1 MWRIVKRFLGLV
13 LPYKKHFFLALS
25 SVLLLSVLG
34 PLRPY
39 LIGKAVDHY
48 IVQAT
53 NSQLLFYALLGVFL
67 LLILETLVVWLATYF
82 SNFLA
87 QTIIKTLR
95 VRIYQKILSFK
106 TSYFD
111 KTPVGNLVTR
121 VVSDV
126 EAIYEVFS
134 AGLMEIAGDLLSLLA
149 ILSFM
154 FYVDWKLSLLTLIP
168 IPLLVLATKIFA
180 KAMKTSFQMERTQ
193 VAKLN
198 TFIQEHLMGLSLI
211 QWYNREKKSYEL
223 FMEINKNHRDAHIR
237 AVWANSIFFPVVEL
251 LSSLSIAFLLVW
263 GALMVEGKS
272 QIQISQLFGNIIAFT
287 LWINQLYRPIRQLAD
302 KFNILQRGVVRAERI
317 FEILDNEED
326 VNKDHG
332 TRTDFEN
339 GDIHL
344 ENVSFSYQKETPIFN
359 QLNLA
364 LAGGKI
370 SAFVGATG
378 SGKTTLVNLIGRFYE
393 LDHGKITINGVDI
406 KAYQRSTLTQEIG
419 YVLQDVFL
427 FSDTIHNNIALGN
440 AEISRDLII
449 ETAKSIGAHSFIMA
463 LPNNYDYVI
472 GERGGA
478 LSVGQRQL
486 ISFLRVMVYNPS
498 LLILDEA
505 TSSVDSESE
514 LLIQNA
520 IHEMTKNRTS
530 IIIAHRLST
539 IKKADCIFVMEKGS
553 MVEQGTHEQLLRLNG
568 AYSRLFENQF
578 KSQYAQEI

>member
-1 MWRIVKRFLGLV
+1 MWRIIKRFLGLV
-13 LPYKKHFFLALS
+13 LPYKKHFFLALF

-39 LIGKAVDHY
+39 LIGKAVDQY
-48 IVQAT
+48 IIQT
-53 NSQLLFYALLGVFL
+53 TDSKRLLFALLGVFI
-67 LLILETLVVWLATYF
+67 LLIIETLVVWLATYF

-95 VRIYQKILSFK
+95 VRIYQKILGFK
-106 TSYFD
+106 TSFFD

-168 IPLLVLATKIFA
+168 IPILIFATKIFA

-198 TFIQEHLMGLSLI
+198 TFIQEHLMGLTLI
-211 QWYNREKKSYEL
+211 QWFNREKKSYEA
-223 FMEINKNHRDAHIR
+223 FKEINKNHRDAHIK

-272 QIQISQLFGNIIAFT
+272 QTQISALFGNIIAFT

-317 FEILDNEED
+317 FEIMDNEEEPQWD
-326 VNKDHG
+326 QG
-332 TRTDFEN
+332 TQTVFEN
-339 GDIHL
+339 GPIQFN
-344 ENVSFSYQKETPIFN
+344 NVSFAYQKDVTLFN
-359 QLNLA
+359 RLNATLPN
-364 LAGGKI
+364 GKI
-370 SAFVGATG
+370 TAFVGATG

-393 LDHGKITINGVDI
+393 LNQGEITINGVDI
-406 KAYQRSTLTQEIG
+406 RTYALSTLHREIG
-419 YVLQDVFL
+419 YVQQDVFL

-440 AEISRDLII
+440 SEITRARII
-449 ETAKSIGAHSFIMA
+449 ETAKAIGAHSFIMN
-463 LPNNYDYVI
+463 LPNTYDYVI

-486 ISFLRVMVYNPS
+486 LSFIRVMVYNPS
-498 LLILDEA
+498 ILILDEA

-539 IKKADCIFVMEKGS
+539 IKKAHTIFVMESGS
-553 MVEQGTHEQLLRLNG
+553 IVEQGNHDSLLQLKG
-568 AYSRLFENQF
+568 VYARLFEKQF
-578 KSQYAQEI
+578 KSQYASEV

>member
-168 IPLLVLATKIFA
+168 IPLLVLAT
-180 KAMKTSFQMERTQ
+180 
-193 VAKLN
+193 
-198 TFIQEHLMGLSLI
+198 
-211 QWYNREKKSYEL
+211 
-223 FMEINKNHRDAHIR
+223 NK
-237 AVWANSIFFPVVEL
+237 
-251 LSSLSIAFLLVW
+251 
-263 GALMVEGKS
+263 
-272 QIQISQLFGNIIAFT
+272 
-287 LWINQLYRPIRQLAD
+287 
-302 KFNILQRGVVRAERI
+302 
-317 FEILDNEED
+317 
-326 VNKDHG
+326 
-332 TRTDFEN
+332 
-339 GDIHL
+339 
-344 ENVSFSYQKETPIFN
+344 
-359 QLNLA
+359 
-364 LAGGKI
+364 
-370 SAFVGATG
+370 
-378 SGKTTLVNLIGRFYE
+378 
-393 LDHGKITINGVDI
+393 
-406 KAYQRSTLTQEIG
+406 
-419 YVLQDVFL
+419 
-427 FSDTIHNNIALGN
+427 ALG
-440 AEISRDLII
+440 ASL
-449 ETAKSIGAHSFIMA
+449 TGAGSI
-463 LPNNYDYVI
+463 V
-472 GERGGA
+472 
-478 LSVGQRQL
+478 
-486 ISFLRVMVYNPS
+486 
-498 LLILDEA
+498 
-505 TSSVDSESE
+505 
-514 LLIQNA
+514 
-520 IHEMTKNRTS
+520 
-530 IIIAHRLST
+530 
-539 IKKADCIFVMEKGS
+539 
-553 MVEQGTHEQLLRLNG
+553 
-568 AYSRLFENQF
+568 
-578 KSQYAQEI
+578 

>member
-1 MWRIVKRFLGLV
+1 MWRIIKRFLGFV
-13 LPYKKHFFLALS
+13 LPHKKHFFLALS
-25 SVLLLSVLG
+25 SVLLLSIIG

-39 LIGKAVDHY
+39 LIGKAVDQY
-48 IVQAT
+48 IIEST
-53 NSQLLFYALLGVFL
+53 DSKRLFFALFGVFIL
-67 LLILETLVVWLATYF
+67 LVFETLVVWDATYF

-95 VRIYQKILSFK
+95 IRIYQKILSFK

-134 AGLMEIAGDLLSLLA
+134 AGLMEIIGDILSLLA

-168 IPLLVLATKIFA
+168 IPILIFATKIFA
-180 KAMKTSFQMERTQ
+180 KAMKSSFQMERTQ
-193 VAKLN
+193 VAKIN

-211 QWYNREKKSYEL
+211 QWFNREKKSYEA
-223 FMEINKNHRDAHIR
+223 FKEINKNHRDAHIK

-272 QIQISQLFGNIIAFT
+272 QTQISQLFGNIIAFT

-317 FEILDNEED
+317 FEILDDEENIQLD
-326 VNKDHG
+326 KG
-332 TRTDFEN
+332 TKTEFEN
-339 GDIHL
+339 GSIEL
-344 ENVSFSYQKETPIFN
+344 EHVAFSYQENSPIFKG
-359 QLNLA
+359 LNLI
-364 LAGGKI
+364 LPSGQI

-393 LDHGKITINGVDI
+393 LSDGKISINRVDI
-406 KAYQRSTLTQEIG
+406 NEYKLSALTREIG

-440 AEISRDLII
+440 NNITRDHII
-449 ETAKSIGAHSFIMA
+449 ATAKSIGAHSFIMN
-463 LPNNYDYVI
+463 LPGNYDYVI

-486 ISFLRVMVYNPS
+486 ISFIRVMVYNPS
-498 LLILDEA
+498 ILILDEA
-505 TSSVDSESE
+505 TSSVDSASE
-514 LLIQNA
+514 HLIQNA

-539 IKKADCIFVMEKGS
+539 IKKANTIFVMEKGS
-553 MVEQGTHEQLLRLNG
+553 IVEQGDHNHLLQLNG
-568 AYSRLFENQF
+568 AYARLFEKQF
-578 KSQYAQEI
+578 KSQYA